1 MKIAKKVVWVLLLAL
16 MEVVILSGCGTPI
29 TPTPDLQG
37 TIEAAAT
44 ATLVSQAA
52 PDVAAT
58 AEAAV
63 AAALASQ
70 PASDATATYAAIA
83 TEIAVAQ
90 AVQEKPTATPT
101 PVPPTATPEPTDT
114 PTVGPTYTSAPVD
127 TPTATPIPTDT
138 STPTDTPTPMLALRV
153 IPPDPAIC
161 GSCPPGV
168 PPGDCCLTI
177 TIQWEN
183 IEPSDGRIY
192 LLATVGGDKWWI
204 PGTAILPTQQTG
216 QGYITDGSYSKP
228 RLLVTL
234 FACLT
239 SETYPPGQGFD
250 GRPTSCTL
258 SSPDVL
264 MQTQ

>member
-1 MKIAKKVVWVLLLAL
+1 MKVRKSAVTLWVLVLLG
-16 MEVVILSGCGTPI
+16 MVVVSGCGPVTVETPV
-29 TPTPDLQG
+29 PTPD
-37 TIEAAAT
+37 IPAT
-44 ATLVSQAA
+44 V
-52 PDVAAT
+52 
-58 AEAAV
+58 EAAV
-63 AAALASQ
+63 AAAM
-70 PASDATATYAAIA
+70 TAQ
-83 TEIAVAQ
+83 VAQ
-90 AVQEKPTATPT
+90 ADQAVTP
-101 PVPPTATPEPTDT
+101 A
-114 PTVGPTYTSAPVD
+114 S
-127 TPTATPIPTDT
+127 
-138 STPTDTPTPMLALRV
+138 LRV